1 MKLII
6 GLGNPGE
13 KYEET
18 RHNVGFMVLDELLRE
33 LEPVKK
39 TVWQENKKLQSLMAQ
54 KFIKGTEIIL
64 AKPQTFMNAS
74 GYPVKKLVDYYQIEL
89 AEIWVVHDDLDL
101 PLGKIKIR
109 IGGGIAGHHGLESII
124 RELESGDFIRFRLGI
139 GHPLKGDEWYV
150 SQGGPV
156 DKNVKHKEVEEYV
169 LEEFRGKD
177 KVEAEKMI
185 KKAVGAIELAL
196 ESGLEAAMNKYNLK

>member
-74 GYPVKKLVDYYQIEL
+74 GFAVKKLITNYSLLIPNL
-89 AEIWVVHDDLDL
+89 WIVHDDVDL

-109 IGGGIAGHHGLESII
+109 IGGAAAGHHGVESII
-124 RELESGDFIRFRLGI
+124 EHLGTDKFVRFRLGI
-139 GHPLKGDEWYV
+139 GHPGRGADAL
-150 SQGGPV
+150 
-156 DKNVKHKEVEEYV
+156 VERYV
-169 LEEFRGKD
+169 LREFD
-177 KVEAEKMI
+177 VNEKSELKQMI
-185 KKAVGAIELAL
+185 KKAVEAIRMAL
-196 ESGLEAAMNKYNLK
+196 EDGLERAMSRFNQ